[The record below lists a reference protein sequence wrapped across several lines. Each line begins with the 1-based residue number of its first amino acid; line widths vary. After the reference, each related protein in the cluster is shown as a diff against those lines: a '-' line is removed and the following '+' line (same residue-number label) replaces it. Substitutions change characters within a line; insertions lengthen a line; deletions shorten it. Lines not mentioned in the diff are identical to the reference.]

1 MDGARKI
8 LSKPITKKEPITVD
22 IMKKLYDHY
31 GISSDLSDLRI
42 YCMFSLAFAGF
53 LRFNE
58 LVNIR
63 FADFTFF
70 DSYVQIS
77 IPKSK
82 TDIFR
87 QGNKLL
93 IARTGKET
101 YPVVCLENYIRIS
114 KIANKEEFLFRALQ
128 YKKGK
133 HLLSTCNKPTSYS
146 RVRELFLTSLDKIGL
161 DKSKFGL
168 HSLRSGGATSAANN
182 SVADRLFK
190 THERWRSENAKDG
203 YV

>member
-1 MDGARKI
+1 MKKSLLLDGTRKI
-8 LSKPITKKEPITVD
+8 LAKSITKKEPITVD

-31 GISSDLSDLRI
+31 GLSFDLSDLRI

-63 FADFTFF
+63 FADLIFF
-70 DSYVQIS
+70 DSHVQIF

-82 TDIFR
+82 KDIFR

-101 YPVVCLENYIRIS
+101 CPVVCLENYIRIS
-114 KIANKEEFLFRALQ
+114 KIANKEEFLFRALE
-128 YKKGK
+128 YEKVNI
-133 HLLSTCNKPTSYS
+133 C
-146 RVRELFLTSLDKIGL
+146 
-161 DKSKFGL
+161 
-168 HSLRSGGATSAANN
+168 
-182 SVADRLFK
+182 
-190 THERWRSENAKDG
+190 
-203 YV
+203 

>member
-1 MDGARKI
+1 MLKNPCEEKFAIFTVDGARKF

-31 GISSDLSDLRI
+31 GVSSDLSDLRI
-42 YCMFSLAFAGF
+42 FYMFSLAFAGF
-53 LRFNE
+53 LRFNK

-63 FADFTFF
+63 FADLTFF
-70 DSYVQIS
+70 DSHVQIF

-101 YPVVCLENYIRIS
+101 CPVVCLENYIRIQRLRTRKNFYLEHYS
-114 KIANKEEFLFRALQ
+114 I
-128 YKKGK
+128 KKGK
-133 HLLSTCNKPTSYS
+133 HLLSTCNKPISYS
-146 RVRELFLTSLDKIGL
+146 RVRELFRTSLDKIG
-161 DKSKFGL
+161 
-168 HSLRSGGATSAANN
+168 
-182 SVADRLFK
+182 
-190 THERWRSENAKDG
+190 
-203 YV
+203 